1 MLLNTKP
8 ASILHSFTR
17 TSTEEEKITASATI
31 PENTI
36 TKIHISR
43 YKRSNYDLR
52 ISGYILHSYNA
63 WFSLGHFGHKD
74 IREVNAGLLYGIS
87 INTATYL
94 LPLMLI
100 ISFLL
105 CTRLDILR
113 VIVCF
118 TAKTIQMKSYSSYSI
133 NSALKTISSV
143 LRCSSRPQ
151 SRNVK
156 VIYSKYT
163 LNKPCEMKCA

>member
-52 ISGYILHSYNA
+52 FLGVFFIHIMHGFYLVTLGMRISGSQC
-63 WFSLGHFGHKD
+63 
-74 IREVNAGLLYGIS
+74 GLLYDIS

-100 ISFLL
+100 ISFPF
-105 CTRLDILR
+105 CTRLDVLR
-113 VIVCF
+113 VVVCF
-118 TAKTIQMKSYSSYSI
+118 TAKTILMKSYSSYSI
-133 NSALKTISSV
+133 NSVSKTISSV

-163 LNKPCEMKCA
+163 LSKPCEIKCT